1 MPVPLGRAPGDASI
15 SSSSPKPAH
24 IPARSPDNPAD
35 FLCNSGRRTGPT
47 LAEEEKADE
56 EQVELERSHSSA
68 RRGEAGGAT
77 WVRGEFLL
85 LGGSRCS
92 ASAAVLLGSRRP
104 SVCLSVSPSG
114 GPGAPRLAGS
124 AAQTRQVACF
134 LAASGSRARQR
145 RPLSEQLHPLA
156 LGIRGTQLPP
166 AAPPTGSAR
175 ASRGA
180 SDERQKGSFH

>member
-15 SSSSPKPAH
+15 SPSSQSLPT
-24 IPARSPDNPAD
+24 ISARSPDNPAD

-47 LAEEEKADE
+47 LAEEEEADE

-85 LGGSRCS
+85 LGGSRCCS
-92 ASAAVLLGSRRP
+92 ASAAVLPGSRRP
-104 SVCLSVSPSG
+104 SVCLSVGPSG
-114 GPGAPRLAGS
+114 WPGAPCLGGS

-134 LAASGSRARQR
+134 LASSGSRARQR

-156 LGIRGTQLPP
+156 LGIRGTQLPS
-166 AAPPTGSAR
+166 AAPPTASAR
-175 ASRGA
+175 ASQGA
-180 SDERQKGSFH
+180 SDE

>member
-92 ASAAVLLGSRRP
+92 ASAAVLPGSRRP
-104 SVCLSVSPSG
+104 SVCPSVPPGSPG
-114 GPGAPRLAGS
+114 L
-124 AAQTRQVACF
+124 
-134 LAASGSRARQR
+134 
-145 RPLSEQLHPLA
+145 
-156 LGIRGTQLPP
+156 
-166 AAPPTGSAR
+166 R
-175 ASRGA
+175 ASRDPQPRRG
-180 SDERQKGSFH
+180 KLPVF